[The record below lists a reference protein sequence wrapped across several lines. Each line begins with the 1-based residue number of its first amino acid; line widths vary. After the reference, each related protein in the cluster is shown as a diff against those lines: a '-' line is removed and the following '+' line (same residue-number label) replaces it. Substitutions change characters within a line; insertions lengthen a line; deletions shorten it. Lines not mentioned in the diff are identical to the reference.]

1 MKDANLGRV
10 LVLPSVLTIL
20 LLTLFPLLYSL
31 TLSFHSWQLPNPSP
45 RFVGLENYAHLGRDL
60 RFHLALLRSIGFVA
74 VTVSLQFFLGMSGAV
89 LLDRN
94 LRSLGTMT
102 SVLIVPI
109 MIAPVAVGAI
119 WMPLYDINFGLL
131 NYCLSL
137 LGVGKMEWLAT
148 QANALPS
155 LMIIDLWQWT
165 PFMLLIFLAGLQSI
179 PREPIEAARIGGA
192 SEWRIF
198 RSICLPMMR
207 RVIAIAILLRGV
219 DSFGKFFDTA
229 YLLTGGGP
237 GTASETLNLYI
248 YQVGFKFFRMG
259 YASALSFSMLLIAMV
274 GILLFYRFFR
284 VE

>member
-1 MKDANLGRV
+1 MKDVSLGRV

-20 LLTLFPLLYSL
+20 LLTLFPLVYSL
-31 TLSFHSWQLPNPSP
+31 TLSFYSWQLPNPSP
-45 RFVGLENYAHLGRDL
+45 RFVGLDNYAQLGADQ
-60 RFHLALLRSIGFVA
+60 RFLLALLRSILFVG
-74 VTVSLQFFLGMSGAV
+74 VSVSIQFLLGMGGAV
-89 LLDRN
+89 LLGRN
-94 LRSLGTMT
+94 LRRLGAMT

-131 NYCLSL
+131 NYFLRL
-137 LGVGKMEWLAT
+137 LGAAKVEWLAT
-148 QANALPS
+148 PFNALPS

-165 PFMLLIFLAGLQSI
+165 PFMLLIFLAGLQSL

-198 RSICLPMMR
+198 RSISLPMMR
-207 RVIAIAILLRGV
+207 RVIAIALLLRGV

-259 YASALSFSMLLIAMV
+259 YASALSFMMLLVAMV
-274 GILLFYRFFR
+274 GILLFYRVFR